1 MLDKKK
7 GKLTIFF
14 GYDNTLLSTMI
25 FKELKK
31 MMKDINFIGC
41 LDIKN
46 NPSVLKYVY
55 KLQSQ
60 INVCV
65 DLNQIYEKKPDI
77 VIIENLNLNIN
88 QQFKRCEEIRGLL
101 NEGYDVYTSLNIS
114 FFENDKKQNT
124 ILNDFLVQIMYFLL
138 MKVKR

>member
-25 FKELKK
+25 FQGIKK
-31 MMKDINFIGC
+31 NDEGYKVYIGC
-41 LDIKN
+41 LDTKN

-65 DLNQIYEKKPDI
+65 DLNQI
-77 VIIENLNLNIN
+77 
-88 QQFKRCEEIRGLL
+88 
-101 NEGYDVYTSLNIS
+101 
-114 FFENDKKQNT
+114 
-124 ILNDFLVQIMYFLL
+124 
-138 MKVKR
+138 

>member
-25 FKELKK
+25 FQGIKK
-31 MMKDINFIGC
+31 NDEGYKVYIGC
-41 LDIKN
+41 LDTKN

-88 QQFKRCEEIRGLL
+88 QQFKRCEEIRELL

-114 FFENDKKQNT
+114 FFENDKKQN
-124 ILNDFLVQIMYFLL
+124 MYFLL

>member
-25 FKELKK
+25 FQGIKK
-31 MMKDINFIGC
+31 NDEGYKVYIGC
-41 LDIKN
+41 LDTKN

-88 QQFKRCEEIRGLL
+88 QQFKRCEEI
-101 NEGYDVYTSLNIS
+101 TSL
-114 FFENDKKQNT
+114 
-124 ILNDFLVQIMYFLL
+124 LPALLVFNLPFTF
-138 MKVKR
+138 VKAMVSVVVTLFIYKPLSPIIKGNYK